1 MLSQTATYAMRAM
14 GYIAA
19 HGKSSPVLA
28 RTIATEMKIPQN
40 YLSKI
45 VNRLVHAGLLR
56 SIRGTNG
63 GFFLA
68 KDAKDIHIID
78 VASLFM
84 DTNDFKTCFLGL
96 HECDKS
102 CKLHDRWASIGEQT
116 LKLLKETTIDQL
128 L

>member
-1 MLSQTATYAMRAM
+1 MLSQTAAYAMRAM

-19 HGKSSPVLA
+19 HEDSSPVLA

-56 SIRGTNG
+56 SIRGTGG

-68 KDAKDIHIID
+68 KDAKDIHFID

-84 DTNDFKTCFLGL
+84 DSSDFNTCFLGL

-102 CKLHDRWASIGEQT
+102 CKLHDRWAPIGEQA

-128 L
+128 M

>member
-14 GYIAA
+14 GYIAV
-19 HGKSSPVLA
+19 HEKGSPVLA

-84 DTNDFKTCFLGL
+84 DTNGFKTCFLGL

-102 CKLHDRWASIGEQT
+102 CKLHDRWAPIGEQT